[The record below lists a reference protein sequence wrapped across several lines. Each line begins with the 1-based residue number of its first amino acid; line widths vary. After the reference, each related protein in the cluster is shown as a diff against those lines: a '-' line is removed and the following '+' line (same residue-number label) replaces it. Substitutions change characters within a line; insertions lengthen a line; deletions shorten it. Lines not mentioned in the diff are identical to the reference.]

1 MIKNY
6 INARVEDV
14 KSKFLTDKNLAT
26 HILSAIASGY
36 ASSVGDVMRFIS
48 STLGY
53 VQGSYDK
60 NEFLRGLL
68 RRKIDDILNF
78 LMESGFLERRDDYV
92 AATTLG
98 LLLNTLYLDPYTA
111 NTYIRGLRVREETN
125 DLGYAH
131 LIVQSPEVPRLR
143 VRRNE
148 FDDYLQLVL
157 DNWDYLLVKPSI
169 TKDEIEDGEFEDE
182 EIEDYLSTVKTA
194 VMLLDWANE
203 ASEDDLLKNY
213 DVGPGDL
220 RVYGDLMNWLVSAVA
235 RLAGALNMEK
245 HMERLSTLRW
255 RLTYGIREELMEL
268 VINLEGV
275 GRARARALYNAGFKS
290 VIDIANADPKLI
302 SGIRGGFGDRLARSV
317 VEQARKIVEEGK
329 VVKPTATDTNRE
341 MSRQVIG
348 KRRGSLLDYL

>member
-1 MIKNY
+1 
-6 INARVEDV
+6 
-14 KSKFLTDKNLAT
+14 
-26 HILSAIASGY
+26 
-36 ASSVGDVMRFIS
+36 
-48 STLGY
+48 
-53 VQGSYDK
+53 
-60 NEFLRGLL
+60 
-68 RRKIDDILNF
+68 
-78 LMESGFLERRDDYV
+78 
-92 AATTLG
+92 
-98 LLLNTLYLDPYTA
+98 
-111 NTYIRGLRVREETN
+111 
-125 DLGYAH
+125 
-131 LIVQSPEVPRLR
+131 
-143 VRRNE
+143 
-148 FDDYLQLVL
+148 
-157 DNWDYLLVKPSI
+157 
-169 TKDEIEDGEFEDE
+169 
-182 EIEDYLSTVKTA
+182 
-194 VMLLDWANE
+194 
-203 ASEDDLLKNY
+203 
-213 DVGPGDL
+213 
-220 RVYGDLMNWLVSAVA
+220 MNWLVSAVA